1 MVRKHQRTRRRR
13 VHKETCA
20 RRKIHG
26 AAVRELDR
34 ASSREQGELGMVS
47 RARAGASSAE
57 RERAGRCHGVE
68 QQRETPGRRE
78 IRAREKRAGEKSGR
92 AGAGTGKREMKPR
105 RILRAGRR
113 NRWPGDRA
121 PWGTRSSRGRRR
133 GPQERSRRGSCG
145 AVRRAARQCR
155 EPDTALEVEEG
166 CVRIKRTAGGG

>member
-47 RARAGASSAE
+47 RARAGASLAE

-78 IRAREKRAGEKSGR
+78 IRAREKRAGG
-92 AGAGTGKREMKPR
+92 
-105 RILRAGRR
+105 
-113 NRWPGDRA
+113 
-121 PWGTRSSRGRRR
+121 

-155 EPDTALEVEEG
+155 EPDTTLEVEEG
-166 CVRIKRTAGGG
+166 CVRIKRTAGSG